1 MKETSKTFKDLTP
14 KKKLQFIWDYYKIH
28 IIITAVIICTIFS
41 IIKTVR
47 NNTSYDLYVAYINMT
62 VNDSLTDSIQ
72 SISNLN
78 IDSYTNLLIT
88 EDPQGENLEYAY
100 ASSMKV
106 MSAISAEKLD
116 VIIADSYGISYANE
130 SDYLVDLNEYIKQE
144 DSSLQK
150 ILAPYFIYDSTG
162 KAYAIDVSKIS
173 PFKDAGYEEPIY
185 LGIISSKNHTNE
197 KRELIEALFYSS
209 N

>member
-106 MSAISAEKLD
+106 MSAISGRFE
-116 VIIADSYGISYANE
+116 
-130 SDYLVDLNEYIKQE
+130 
-144 DSSLQK
+144 
-150 ILAPYFIYDSTG
+150 
-162 KAYAIDVSKIS
+162 
-173 PFKDAGYEEPIY
+173 
-185 LGIISSKNHTNE
+185 
-197 KRELIEALFYSS
+197 
-209 N
+209 

>member
-130 SDYLVDLNEYIKQE
+130 SDYLVDLNEYIEQ
-144 DSSLQK
+144 DASSLQK
-150 ILAPYFIYDSTG
+150 ILAPYFIY
-162 KAYAIDVSKIS
+162 
-173 PFKDAGYEEPIY
+173 
-185 LGIISSKNHTNE
+185 
-197 KRELIEALFYSS
+197 EALFYSS